1 MSSNFFLRNVSRSA
15 HGIHFLDKSY
25 ELYRDRC
32 LELWGIRY
40 QDIEV
45 YIDQNYN
52 PLRLPGV
59 EADKSGGSQASDLT
73 GIEGAQE
80 ECDSYSQDCECEPGD
95 DLQSD
100 PQE

>member
-1 MSSNFFLRNVSRSA
+1 MVLNVRRPA
-15 HGIHFLDKSY
+15 HGIHFLDRSY

-59 EADKSGGSQASDLT
+59 EADKSGGSQAGDPA
-73 GIEGAQE
+73 GVEGTQG
-80 ECDSYSQDCECEPGD
+80 ECGNGSQDPECEQGD
-95 DLQSD
+95 DLQSNS
-100 PQE
+100 QE